1 MLPSPQCSAGLKK
14 LISRTTSTKLGM
26 PTACHCLCQYN
37 NQSGSESNLS
47 LNEAARTRSRNRGIC
62 PAFRNLCRSELVI
75 SRRIRT
81 SIGCNPAKA
90 DRTAALQKVV
100 GPVSSEQ
107 NRRSAQPGAAVP
119 PIPDLSQQQPRAGSQ
134 EPPSP

>member
-100 GPVSSEQ
+100 GPF
-107 NRRSAQPGAAVP
+107 P
-119 PIPDLSQQQPRAGSQ
+119 PSKIEDQHSRGRLCHPSLILSQQQPRA
-134 EPPSP
+134 